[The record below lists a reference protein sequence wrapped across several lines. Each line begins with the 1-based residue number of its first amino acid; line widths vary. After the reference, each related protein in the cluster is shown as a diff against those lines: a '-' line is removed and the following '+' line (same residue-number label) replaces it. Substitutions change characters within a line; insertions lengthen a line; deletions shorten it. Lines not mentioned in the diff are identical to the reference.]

1 MSTDKPEKGR
11 LFTFVDYDIN
21 RRGVT
26 EVARTHLMK
35 DRVRSKRE
43 ARSEWISRNQFSPLR
58 WMQPKATKD
67 EPGTETMAANLEDQ
81 QELPTRPSL
90 ARRPMSHYA
99 ALIDFQKDMATIE
112 SVQKKSR
119 SMSPTRAR
127 RKASATTSN
136 VESRQSPSE
145 TDSPDTGLDQ
155 ASPSTESWQD
165 IPTVS
170 ADHGEKVPGGLLG
183 RHSFETEQS
192 QADHIGR
199 RISLMSDSEFRLSL
213 IEGLQIESTPLQE
226 TTDHRSAP
234 ESANE
239 PSNEVLSE
247 LTNSVGCTPIP
258 LLPPDC
264 NLIRYFAANA
274 ATMIGFDRYPGI
286 VEQYDP
292 ILTLFVPFALANQ
305 WCFETMVFLFSAY
318 HHQNRSLSTDIDL
331 LDAEKQY
338 LASRQNGILARTRSR
353 ISALASHHD
362 SSDEDVVAFLFL
374 ALSEYCAGNREI
386 GLMHFKA
393 WRNYC
398 EMRRQFNVPACKL
411 PCKTIV
417 WWCISMLV
425 EDDVSLHTLFNPST
439 RAKVRED
446 PEKLFRYF
454 ANYDRSKATE
464 RPARPTP
471 GERRITC

>member
-1 MSTDKPEKGR
+1 MPKSTDKQEQGR

-58 WMQPKATKD
+58 WMRPKAAKGV
-67 EPGTETMAANLEDQ
+67 PGTDTEPAHPQHCNESNRETCL
-81 QELPTRPSL
+81 S
-90 ARRPMSHYA
+90 RRPMSHYA
-99 ALIDFQKDMATIE
+99 AVIDFEKDGQAAIE
-112 SVQKKSR
+112 PVKKKSR
-119 SMSPTRAR
+119 SMSPIRAR
-127 RKASATTSN
+127 RKGVGTPPN
-136 VESRQSPSE
+136 VGPRECPSE
-145 TDSPDTGLDQ
+145 THMGDKGVDGRRVTPTDST
-155 ASPSTESWQD
+155 A
-165 IPTVS
+165 
-170 ADHGEKVPGGLLG
+170 HGEKVPGSDGEPPNCEVAPPEAES
-183 RHSFETEQS
+183 RS
-192 QADHIGR
+192 R
-199 RISLMSDSEFRLSL
+199 RTSLKSDSEFKLSL
-213 IEGLQIESTPLQE
+213 IEGLKLENTALPGSE
-226 TTDHRSAP
+226 DHESAP
-234 ESANE
+234 ESAKL

-247 LTNSVGCTPIP
+247 LTSSVGRTPVS

-286 VEQYDP
+286 VEKYDP

-318 HHQNRSLSTDIDL
+318 HHQNRSLSTDMDL

-338 LASRQNGILARTRSR
+338 LASRQNGILARTRCR
-353 ISALASHHD
+353 ISALASRQE

-374 ALSEYCAGNREI
+374 ALSEYCAGNRDI

-398 EMRRQFNVPACKL
+398 EMRRQFNVPPCEL

-417 WWCISMLV
+417 WWCVSMLV

-454 ANYDRSKATE
+454 AHHDRPKPTDIPV
-464 RPARPTP
+464 RPSLS
-471 GERRITC
+471 EFHRRITY

>member
-67 EPGTETMAANLEDQ
+67 EPGTDTVAANLKDPKEVNAQ
-81 QELPTRPSL
+81 PSL
-90 ARRPMSHYA
+90 TRRPMSHYA
-99 ALIDFQKDMATIE
+99 AVIDFQNDMAMTE
-112 SVQKKSR
+112 SVKKKSR
-119 SMSPTRAR
+119 SMSPMRAR
-127 RKASATTSN
+127 RKGLATTPD
-136 VESRQSPSE
+136 VEPRESPSE
-145 TDSPDTGLDQ
+145 TDSSDTGQDQ
-155 ASPSTESWQD
+155 TSTSTESWRD
-165 IPTVS
+165 KPTGS
-170 ADHGEKVPGGLLG
+170 ADDGEKIPGGDG
-183 RHSFETEQS
+183 GWPSFETGQL
-192 QADHIGR
+192 QADHNRR

-213 IEGLQIESTPLQE
+213 IEGVQIENTTLQE
-226 TTDHRSAP
+226 TTDQRSAL
-234 ESANE
+234 ESANA

-247 LTNSVGCTPIP
+247 LTSSVGHAPIP

-274 ATMIGFDRYPGI
+274 ATMIGFDRYPAI

-292 ILTLFVPFALANQ
+292 ILTLFVPFALGNQ

-353 ISALASHHD
+353 ISALASQHD

-374 ALSEYCAGNREI
+374 ALSEYCAGNRGI

-398 EMRRQFNVPACKL
+398 EMRRQFNVPPCKL
-411 PCKTIV
+411 PCKKIV

-425 EDDVSLHTLFNPST
+425 EDDVPLHTLFNPST
-439 RAKVRED
+439 RAKVRAD
-446 PEKLFRYF
+446 PERLFRYF
-454 ANYDRSKATE
+454 ANYDDSRPTE
-464 RPARPTP
+464 KPARPSP

>member
-1 MSTDKPEKGR
+1 MSTDKPEQGR

-43 ARSEWISRNQFSPLR
+43 ARSEWRSRNQFSPLR
-58 WMQPKATKD
+58 WMQPKVTKD
-67 EPGTETMAANLEDQ
+67 EPGTDTVAAKLKDP
-81 QELPTRPSL
+81 QELLAQPSL
-90 ARRPMSHYA
+90 PRRSMSHYA
-99 ALIDFQKDMATIE
+99 AVIDFQRDMATIE
-112 SVQKKSR
+112 SANKKSR
-119 SMSPTRAR
+119 SMSPTRVR
-127 RKASATTSN
+127 RKALARTPN
-136 VESRQSPSE
+136 IERQESPSE

-155 ASPSTESWQD
+155 GSTSTESWRDQ
-165 IPTVS
+165 PTGS
-170 ADHGEKVPGGLLG
+170 ADHGERVPGGDGG
-183 RHSFETEQS
+183 RPSFDTGQL
-192 QADHIGR
+192 QADHKRR
-199 RISLMSDSEFRLSL
+199 RISLMSEGEFRLSL
-213 IEGLQIESTPLQE
+213 IEGLQIEGIPLQE
-226 TTDHRSAP
+226 TTNQRSAG
-234 ESANE
+234 ESANA

-247 LTNSVGCTPIP
+247 LTNSVGRTPIP

-286 VEQYDP
+286 VDQYDP

-331 LDAEKQY
+331 LEAEKQY
-338 LASRQNGILARTRSR
+338 LATRQNGILARTRSR
-353 ISALASHHD
+353 ISALASQHD

-398 EMRRQFNVPACKL
+398 EMRRQFNVPACEL

-425 EDDVSLHTLFNPST
+425 EDDVPLHTLFSSST

-446 PEKLFRYF
+446 PERLFRYF
-454 ANYDRSKATE
+454 ANYDRSKPTE
-464 RPARPTP
+464 GPVRPTP
-471 GERRITC
+471 GDRRITC